1 MVNNDFEV
9 NSNDYEAKLY
19 ELEILQLWDNL
30 PDYCKTPQTL
40 EKIKA
45 MTSQSLSQSLLN
57 KLTTAELPK
66 DSE

>member
-1 MVNNDFEV
+1 MVKNDFEV

-30 PDYCKTPQTL
+30 PDYCKTAKTL

-45 MTSQSLSQSLLN
+45 MTSQSLLN
-57 KLTTAELPK
+57 KLTTPESLI
-66 DSE
+66 DDE

>member
-30 PDYCKTPQTL
+30 PDYCKTAKTL

-45 MTSQSLSQSLLN
+45 MTSQSLLN
-57 KLTTAELPK
+57 KLTTPESLI
-66 DSE
+66 DDE

>member
-1 MVNNDFEV
+1 MVTNDFEV
-9 NSNDYEAKLY
+9 NSNDYDAKLY

-30 PDYCKTPQTL
+30 PDYCKTAQTL

-45 MTSQSLSQSLLN
+45 MTSQSLLN
-57 KLTTAELPK
+57 KLTTQELLS

>member
-30 PDYCKTPQTL
+30 PDYCKTAQTL
-40 EKIKA
+40 EKIKT
-45 MTSQSLSQSLLN
+45 MTSESLLN
-57 KLTTAELPK
+57 KLTAPESLGDK
-66 DSE
+66 E

>member
-1 MVNNDFEV
+1 MVKNDFEI

-30 PDYCKTPQTL
+30 PDYCKTEQTL

-45 MTSQSLSQSLLN
+45 MTSQSLLN
-57 KLTTAELPK
+57 KLTTPESLSR
-66 DSE
+66 SE